1 MSYFQAI
8 FLAIVQGLTEFLPL
22 SSSGHLVILQ
32 KLFNFSEPPVFFDIL
47 VHVGTL
53 MAIFFYFRKSLVKMT
68 PKTLWLIIVGTIPAV
83 IVGLFLQN
91 YLDLIFNS
99 LKLVGFT
106 LLLTSLLLFSTKK
119 IEKNK
124 RQFNQLKWPDAL
136 FVGLFQALAILP
148 GLSRSGST
156 IVAGL
161 WRQFEQET
169 AFQFSF
175 FLAIPAILGAL
186 ILQIPDLMT
195 SPCSYPQQG
204 FLGMIIAALVGY
216 LSLRVLKKTLVKTKL
231 WFFGF
236 YCLILG
242 LIVLLI

>member
-1 MSYFQAI
+1 MSYSQAI

-53 MAIFFYFRKSLVKMT
+53 IAILFYFRKSLVKMT
-68 PKTLWLIIVGTIPAV
+68 KETLWLIIIGTIPAV

-91 YLDLIFNS
+91 YLNLIFNS

-119 IEKNK
+119 IEKK
-124 RQFNQLKWPDAL
+124 QRQFKQLKWVDAL
-136 FVGLFQALAILP
+136 FVGLLQALAILP

-161 WRQFEQET
+161 WRQFDQKT

-175 FLAIPAILGAL
+175 FLAIPAIFGAL
-186 ILQIPDLMT
+186 ILQIPDLMV
-195 SPCSYPQQG
+195 SPCGYLEQG
-204 FLGMIIAALVGY
+204 LLGMVIAGGVGY
-216 LSLRVLKKTLVKTKL
+216 LALKMLEKTLIRAKL
-231 WFFGF
+231 WLFGF
-236 YCLILG
+236 YCLLLG